1 MKRKTIKQI
10 LFLYCIL
17 LEATSLILLLD
28 VIKGISTD
36 KAFSFAAGLPC
47 NYIVLSLL
55 SILSVVTLI
64 PTYILLKDESFE

>member
-28 VIKGISTD
+28 VIKGMVTNQ
-36 KAFSFAAGLPC
+36 AFSFAAGLPC

>member
-17 LEATSLILLLD
+17 LEATSIILLLD
-28 VIKGISTD
+28 VIKGMVTD
-36 KAFSFAAGLPC
+36 RELSFALGLPC
-47 NYIVLSLL
+47 NYIVISLL

>member
-1 MKRKTIKQI
+1 MKKKTIKQI

-17 LEATSLILLLD
+17 LEVTSLILLFD
-28 VIKGISTD
+28 VIKGIMTD

-64 PTYILLKDESFE
+64 PTYILLRDESLE